1 MDYKSRALTARPCCL
16 PQAKNQSLNQSV
28 YIVRYRT
35 TVING
40 AHSSITHMMIKSAG
54 KIIYDTDNLHN
65 VTYVKNLLCK
75 LIFCVNSKLYNI

>member
-1 MDYKSRALTARPCCL
+1 MEGHNFNFEKIADHDGPGYAATDR
-16 PQAKNQSLNQSV
+16 
-28 YIVRYRT
+28 I